1 MLSKNNSNPAICV
14 NNLIQIA
21 RGEVPYDR
29 VKGISTESFDVP
41 ISQAADEIV
50 EDAEWMLDTYEPRAE
65 IENIEAVPNHSSNC
79 HFDLKVTINPN
90 KEADN
95 E

>member
-1 MLSKNNSNPAICV
+1 MLSKNNSNPAVCV

-29 VKGISTESFDVP
+29 VKGISSESLDVP
-41 ISQAADEIV
+41 ITQAVDEVI
-50 EDAEWMLDTYEPRAE
+50 EDAEWMLATYEPRAD
-65 IENIEAVPNHSSNC
+65 IENIEAVPNDSHSC

>member
-1 MLSKNNSNPAICV
+1 MLSKNNSNPAVCV

-29 VKGISTESFDVP
+29 VKGISSEHLGAPS
-41 ISQAADEIV
+41 SQAVDDIV
-50 EDAEWMLDTYEPRAE
+50 EDAEWMLDTYEPRVE
-65 IENIEAVPNHSSNC
+65 IQSIEVVPDDVQNG
-79 HFDLKVTINPN
+79 HFAIKATINTN
-90 KEADN
+90 KEADD